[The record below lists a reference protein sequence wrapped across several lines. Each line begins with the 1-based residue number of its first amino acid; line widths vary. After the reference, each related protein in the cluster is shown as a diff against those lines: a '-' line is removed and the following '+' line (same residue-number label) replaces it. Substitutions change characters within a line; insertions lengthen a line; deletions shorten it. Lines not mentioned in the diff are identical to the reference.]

1 MRYSQIRNR
10 LVRCI
15 GSLHMATAQD
25 RKQMMDGLT
34 GDGNLTD
41 SDDSPSNGYGYEAAF
56 KVETYKQ
63 MHNSLV
69 TLLECGTL
77 DELTEI
83 LEVFAEAFSAPP
95 EHGSSDESMPEETGS
110 ARLTWYRNAEQCEVS
125 DPDEWASIHYGAA
138 DPVDGEM
145 EEF

>member
-1 MRYSQIRNR
+1 
-10 LVRCI
+10 
-15 GSLHMATAQD
+15 MATARD
-25 RKQMMDGLT
+25 RKQMMDDLT

-41 SDDSPSNGYGYEAAF
+41 SDDSPSNGYGYYETAF

-77 DELTEI
+77 DGLTEI

-95 EHGSSDESMPEETGS
+95 EHESSPDESMPEETRS
-110 ARLTWYRNAEQCEVS
+110 ARLNWYRNAEQSEVS